1 MLKMSYEKD
10 ARKAKCYAMNKFWSS
25 MVKRTEPYVPGEQ
38 VVGQDIVKLNTNE
51 NPYPPSPKVMEAIHG
66 EMERNL
72 QLYPSPTAEG
82 LRETIGQ
89 RYGLTADEVFVGNG
103 SDEVLAFAFMAFFEP
118 GQPIRFPDVT
128 YSFYPVYAKL
138 FDIPY
143 EEVPLNADFTLQ
155 VEQFFQSEGGVILPN
170 PNAPTSLYAELD
182 LIEEIVRNN
191 PDQVVIIDEAY
202 IDFASRSAAELIQQY
217 DNLLVVQTTSK
228 SRSLAGLRVGFAM
241 GNASL
246 IDALIRIKDSFNSY
260 TLDRLALVGAQA
272 AFEDESHFKESTAKI
287 IATRDKTT
295 VALKQLGI
303 TVLPSQANF
312 VFARHE
318 TVSAAFLYNALK
330 QEGIL
335 VRYFNKP
342 GIDNYLRVTIGTDAQ
357 MEQLVVKLS
366 EILNN

>member
-1 MLKMSYEKD
+1 
-10 ARKAKCYAMNKFWSS
+10 
-25 MVKRTEPYVPGEQ
+25 MVKRAEPYVPGEQ
-38 VVGQDIVKLNTNE
+38 VNQQEIVKLNTNE
-51 NPYPPSPKVMEAIHG
+51 NPYPPSPKVLEAIHG

-72 QLYPSPTAEG
+72 QLYPSPTADD
-82 LRETIGQ
+82 LRATVGQ

-103 SDEVLAFAFMAFFEP
+103 SDEVLAFSFMAFFEP
-118 GQPIRFPDVT
+118 GQPIRFPEVT

-143 EEVPLNADFTLQ
+143 EEVALNKDFTLQ
-155 VEQFFQSEGGVILPN
+155 IDKFFQSEGGVILPN

-182 LIEEIVRNN
+182 SIEEIVKNN
-191 PDQVVIIDEAY
+191 PHQVVIIDEAY
-202 IDFASRSAAELIQQY
+202 IDFATKSAAELIQKY

-260 TLDRLALVGAQA
+260 TLDRLALVGAKA
-272 AFEDESHFKESTAKI
+272 AFEDEAYFKGSTAKI
-287 IATRDKTT
+287 IATRENTT
-295 VALKQLGI
+295 TELAQLGFI
-303 TVLPSQANF
+303 VLPSQANF

-318 TVSAAFLYNALK
+318 KFSAELLYNELK

-342 GIDNYLRVTIGTDAQ
+342 GIDNYLRMTIGTDEQ
-357 MEQLVVKLS
+357 MERLVVALEK
-366 EILNN
+366 IVNK

>member
-1 MLKMSYEKD
+1 MS
-10 ARKAKCYAMNKFWSS
+10 KFWSS

-38 VVGQDIVKLNTNE
+38 VIQQDIVKLNTNE
-51 NPYPPSPKVMEAIHG
+51 NPYPPSPKVVEAIRV

-72 QLYPSPTAEG
+72 QLYPSPTADD
-82 LRETIGQ
+82 LRKTIGRQ
-89 RYGLTADEVFVGNG
+89 YGLAAEEVFVGNG
-103 SDEVLAFAFMAFFEP
+103 SDEVLAFSFMAFFEP

-143 EEVPLNADFTLQ
+143 EEVALNTDFTLP
-155 VEQFFQSEGGVILPN
+155 VDKFFRSEGGVILPN

-182 LIEEIVRNN
+182 LIEEIVKNN
-191 PDQVVIIDEAY
+191 PDRVVIIDEAY
-202 IDFASRSAAELIQQY
+202 IDFASRSAAEMIHQY

-241 GNASL
+241 GSPSL
-246 IDALIRIKDSFNSY
+246 IEALVRIKDSFNSY

-272 AFEDESHFKESTAKI
+272 AFEDEAYFNETTAKI
-287 IATRDKTT
+287 IATREQVT
-295 VALKQLGI
+295 VELGQLGF

-318 TVSAAFLYNALK
+318 RISAESLYDELK
-330 QEGIL
+330 KEGIL

-342 GIDNYLRVTIGTDAQ
+342 GIDNYVRITIGTDKRMARLF
-357 MEQLVVKLS
+357 ETLK
-366 EILNN
+366 EILTT

>member
-1 MLKMSYEKD
+1 
-10 ARKAKCYAMNKFWSS
+10 

-38 VVGQDIVKLNTNE
+38 VNQQDIVKLNTNE
-51 NPYPPSPKVMEAIHG
+51 NPYPPSPKVMEAIRG

-72 QLYPSPTAEG
+72 QLYPSPTADD
-82 LRETIGQ
+82 LRETIGRQ
-89 RYGLTADEVFVGNG
+89 YGLTADEVFVGNG
-103 SDEVLAFAFMAFFEP
+103 SDEVLAFSFMAFFEP

-143 EEVPLNADFTLQ
+143 EEVPLNEDFTLQ
-155 VEQFFQSEGGVILPN
+155 IDKFFQSEGGVILPN

-182 LIEEIVRNN
+182 LIEEIVKNN

-202 IDFASRSAAELIQQY
+202 IDFASKSAAELIQQY

-241 GNASL
+241 GNRSL

-260 TLDRLALVGAQA
+260 TLDRLGTCRSQA
-272 AFEDESHFKESTAKI
+272 AFEDEAYFKEITAKI
-287 IATRDKTT
+287 IATRNETT
-295 VALKQLGI
+295 VALKQLGF

-312 VFARHE
+312 VFACHE
-318 TVSAAFLYNALK
+318 TVSAERLYNELK
-330 QEGIL
+330 KEGIL

-342 GIDNYLRVTIGTDAQ
+342 GIDNYLRMTIGTDEQ
-357 MEQLVVKLS
+357 MERLVVKLT
-366 EILNN
+366 EIL